1 MDIKQMKY
9 FITVAD
15 CGSINKAAEEL
26 FTSQPNVSKVINL
39 LEKEIGI
46 EIFYRNNKG
55 VRMSE
60 KGEELYD
67 YAQRILKN
75 VDMIMSISNDKYIK
89 KLNISSYPSHMV
101 SRAFCD
107 YYKKND
113 FHHLKVQFLEGSI
126 EEIIE
131 RVKSCISEIGIVYV
145 IEQQKCCF
153 NHTIEHKNMEFIRL
167 DTKKA
172 CVYAGKNSSI
182 YGRDSIT
189 IEELL
194 NLKFVQSTKDF
205 FSVEQYLEKLYL
217 VNKMENNR
225 FCRVVTTNS
234 DHAMMDLLINTDL
247 CSVGV
252 KFTSDRYSEYD
263 IKPIDINGYEY
274 EIYVGYIK
282 RKGEKLS
289 SEAQGFIKLLSEIIQ
304 ND

>member
-1 MDIKQMKY
+1 MDIKQLKY

-26 FTSQPNVSKVINL
+26 FTSQPNVSKVINS
-39 LEKEIGI
+39 LEKEAGI
-46 EIFYRNNKG
+46 DIFYRNSKG
-55 VRMSE
+55 VRMTE

-75 VDMIMSISNDKYIK
+75 VDMIMSISSDKYMK
-89 KLNISSYPSHMV
+89 KLNISSYSSHMV
-101 SRAFCD
+101 SRVFCD

-113 FHHLKVQFLEGSI
+113 FRELKFQFLEGSI
-126 EEIIE
+126 EEIVE

-153 NHTIEHKNMEFIRL
+153 NHTVEHKNMEFIKL

-182 YGRDSIT
+182 YNKKSIS
-189 IEELL
+189 IDELL

-217 VNKMENNR
+217 VNKSENNR
-225 FCRVVTTNS
+225 FTRVVTTNS
-234 DHAMMDLLINTDL
+234 DHAMIDLLINTDL

-252 KFTSDRYSEYD
+252 RFMNDRYSEYD
-263 IKPIDINGYEY
+263 IRPIDIEGYEY

-282 RKGEKLS
+282 RKSEVLS
-289 SEAQGFIKLLSEIIQ
+289 KEAEGFINLLTKIIRI
-304 ND
+304 